1 MGNNQKLIL
10 LVGASG
16 SGKTTIAKEL
26 EKLGYNI
33 IHSYTT
39 RERREP
45 DEWGHRFTK
54 SNKVECFIGE
64 MIAYQQIY
72 GVEYFATREQYM
84 NKGTSIY
91 VVDPKGAKD
100 VKTNVKDAE
109 VITIFLMADEIT
121 RNSRMLF
128 NRNAG
133 DTQERVERDREIFK
147 TCKCD
152 YVVDANREV
161 EEVLKD
167 IVEIIGE

>member
-1 MGNNQKLIL
+1 MGDKIIN

-16 SGKTTIAKEL
+16 SGKTTTAKEL

-64 MIAYQQIY
+64 MIAYQQLY
-72 GVEYFATREQYM
+72 GVEYFATKEQYQG
-84 NKGTSIY
+84 KGTSIY
-91 VVDPKGAKD
+91 VIDPKGAEQ
-100 VKTNVKDAE
+100 VKENVTDAE
-109 VITIFLMADEIT
+109 VITIFLMSDMRE
-121 RNSRMLF
+121 RDWRMKEDGRKYVDRF
-128 NRNAG
+128 NRIEKDG
-133 DTQERVERDREIFK
+133 EIFK